1 MIFATW
7 KPPADVFYSGN
18 RWVIKVELAGISPSE
33 VEIEARGST
42 LTVRG
47 RRRDLLLQQGFSCH
61 TLEISYCNFERSL
74 SLPAPIDTDSIAWEY
89 RDGILQIQL
98 RTKE

>member
-7 KPPADVFYSGN
+7 EPPADVFYSGN
-18 RWVIKVELAGISPSE
+18 RWLIKVELAGISPDQ

-47 RRRDLLLQQGFSCH
+47 SRRDMYLQQGFSCH
-61 TLEISYCNFERSL
+61 SLEISYSSFARSFALPARIDQESL
-74 SLPAPIDTDSIAWEY
+74 SWDY

-98 RTKE
+98 TTE